1 VSEDLQ
7 PDLGADLP
15 PDMSA
20 DLPPDMSVDL
30 SAVAGEEGEDE
41 NLLAE

>member
-1 VSEDLQ
+1 
-7 PDLGADLP
+7 
-15 PDMSA
+15 MSA